1 MSDEKDN
8 NTSNAWV
15 EYKRLVLMELER
27 LNEQIESIR
36 AKLTEIDKQISYGLK
51 KIDSETV
58 DKIHK
63 LDVRL
68 NIVETKALLIA
79 AVCSFAIGGII
90 QLILKIL
97 GK

>member
-1 MSDEKDN
+1 MN
-8 NTSNAWV
+8 SNQYKITIEATQTFSPGNV
-15 EYKRLVLMELER
+15 ELLIYL
-27 LNEQIESIR
+27 
-36 AKLTEIDKQISYGLK
+36 LK

-90 QLILKIL
+90 QLIVKIL